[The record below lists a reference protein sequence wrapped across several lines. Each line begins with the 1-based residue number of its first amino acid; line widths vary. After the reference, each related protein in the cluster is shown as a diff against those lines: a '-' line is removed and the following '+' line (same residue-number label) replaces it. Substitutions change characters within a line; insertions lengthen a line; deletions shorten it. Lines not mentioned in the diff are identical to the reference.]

1 MMEGCMELRHS
12 NFCLKLMPVL
22 LAFSAQPQTP
32 LENHDSWAGR
42 RIVILKGFGD
52 YFAAGRNGRL
62 RLIKPEGLGVNIVAV
77 VDHLD
82 GDRAWIRAN
91 GAGDSAVGWVQKSN
105 TIFLEDAVSFFTL
118 QIRKNVNDWDPYLR
132 RAEAEHALNQR
143 EAALADYTRAIEL
156 HPREPFLYVRRGRH
170 SQTMRAC
177 LEASVDFQE
186 AAKLKPRWAE
196 PYNLLAGVY
205 ANCPD
210 PKYRDPQKV
219 IGAIQRAIA
228 LDSGHH
234 PTYLTVLALAY
245 FQSGQLEKAVSTQ
258 KDALASP
265 AFPSGYRDEA
275 AKQLDQYQQ
284 AMDRNK

>member
-1 MMEGCMELRHS
+1 MELRHS

-105 TIFLEDAVSFFTL
+105 TIFLEDAVSFFTS